1 MITVSNLT
9 KSFGTFD
16 AVKSVS
22 LQVPEGAFLVL
33 VGPSGCGK
41 STMLRMLAGLEK
53 PTGGTIV
60 FGDKTVSDGERGW
73 IIEPAQRDAGLVFQ
87 SYALW
92 PHMTVA
98 GNVEW
103 PLKVARMAA
112 PERRARVSEVLTLLG
127 IETLSQRYPNEIS
140 GGQQQRVA
148 IARMIAPKPRIL
160 LFDEPLSNLDAKLRV
175 EMRTELLRIH
185 RATGATSI
193 YVTHDQVEAM
203 TMASHVAVLKDGEIE
218 QFGTPDDLVKAP
230 QTAFVATFV
239 GTPPANLIPVEP
251 AAQGVAFAGQ
261 VLPAGFALAEPALAM
276 FRPEDLGVSDT
287 AGPRTIAM
295 DFAEASPVAGQVMV
309 TGTRGNLRLT
319 AVVDGAPK
327 FTAGDIIHIAV
338 PERPAALF
346 TPGGELMA

>member
-1 MITVSNLT
+1 

-87 SYALW
+87 SPGRW
-92 PHMTVA
+92 HHMSVA

-112 PERRARVSEVLTLLG
+112 PERRARVSDVLTLLG
-127 IETLSQRYPNEIS
+127 IETLSQRYPNDIS

-148 IARMIAPKPRIL
+148 IARMIAPKP
-160 LFDEPLSNLDAKLRV
+160 K
-175 EMRTELLRIH
+175 
-185 RATGATSI
+185 
-193 YVTHDQVEAM
+193 
-203 TMASHVAVLKDGEIE
+203 
-218 QFGTPDDLVKAP
+218 
-230 QTAFVATFV
+230 
-239 GTPPANLIPVEP
+239 
-251 AAQGVAFAGQ
+251 
-261 VLPAGFALAEPALAM
+261 
-276 FRPEDLGVSDT
+276 
-287 AGPRTIAM
+287 
-295 DFAEASPVAGQVMV
+295 
-309 TGTRGNLRLT
+309 
-319 AVVDGAPK
+319 
-327 FTAGDIIHIAV
+327 
-338 PERPAALF
+338 
-346 TPGGELMA
+346 